1 MRQIKTI
8 GLLLMTV
15 AMMMSCLNS
24 SDSDSTSYTDAAISS
39 FSIGN
44 LQRTIHTTSSTGADS
59 TYTTTVSGALY
70 DFEIDQTGC
79 RIFNPDSLPMG
90 TDVSRVL
97 VTMSAYN
104 NGTILIKDV
113 ASDTLRIYNS
123 TDSLDFTKPRII
135 TALSND
141 GQGTRNYTV
150 NINVYQEDPNAF
162 VWKLMSNNWSPEKT
176 DDAEDD
182 LPPGIKCILGRSTNE
197 EYALSTD
204 NRMMVLND
212 GSTEWEEDL
221 LNDDASLLPTE
232 DVSLVC
238 YPMALTPNTDYVLI
252 AGNRD
257 AKAYPQETT
266 ARVWRKTVD
275 NDEQAE
281 RGIWT
286 YMERPADALYQL
298 PRMENLSLIYYD
310 DSILAFGM
318 PFTDIYQ
325 SRDNGITWK
334 VGETYQMPKD
344 FDYVK
349 TTSVKVVVDDDNY
362 IWLYCSG
369 SGQLWRGALNK
380 LKN

>member
-1 MRQIKTI
+1 
-8 GLLLMTV
+8 MTV
-15 AMMMSCLNS
+15 AMMMSCMNS

-39 FSIGN
+39 FSIGS
-44 LQRTIHTTSSTGADS
+44 LKRTQHTTSSTGADS
-59 TYTTTVSGALY
+59 TYTTTVSGAAY
-70 DFEIDQTGC
+70 DFEIDHTGC
-79 RIFNPDSLPMG
+79 RIYNPDSLPMG

-97 VTMSAYN
+97 VSMSAYN

-113 ASDTLRIYNS
+113 ASDTLRFYNS
-123 TDSLDFTKPRII
+123 TDSIDFTKPRII

-141 GQGTRNYTV
+141 GQGTRKYTV
-150 NINVYQEDPNAF
+150 NINVYQEDPYAF
-162 VWKLMSNNWSPEKT
+162 VWKLMSNDWSPEKT
-176 DDAEDD
+176 DDAEDN
-182 LPPGIKCILGRSTNE
+182 LPPGIKCILGRSTKE

-204 NRMMVLND
+204 NRLMVLSE

-221 LNDDASLLPTE
+221 LNDDAKLLPTE

-257 AKAYPQETT
+257 ANVYPQETI

-281 RGIWT
+281 RGVWT

-334 VGETYQMPKD
+334 TGKTYQMPKD

>member
-90 TDVSRVL
+90 TDVSRVF
-97 VTMSAYN
+97 VSMSAYN

-113 ASDTLRIYNS
+113 ASDTLRFYNS

-257 AKAYPQETT
+257 AKAYPQETI

-281 RGIWT
+281 RGVWT

>member
-97 VTMSAYN
+97 VSMSAYN

-113 ASDTLRIYNS
+113 ASDTLRFYNS

-221 LNDDASLLPTE
+221 LNDDALLLPTE

-257 AKAYPQETT
+257 AKAYPQETI

-281 RGIWT
+281 RGVWT

>member
-1 MRQIKTI
+1 
-8 GLLLMTV
+8 MTV

-39 FSIGN
+39 FSIGS
-44 LQRTIHTTSSTGADS
+44 LKRTQHTTSSTGADS
-59 TYTTTVSGALY
+59 TYTTTVSGAAY
-70 DFEIDQTGC
+70 DFEIDHTGC

-113 ASDTLRIYNS
+113 ASDTLRLYNS

-150 NINVYQEDPNAF
+150 NINVYQEDPYAF
-162 VWKLMSNNWSPEKT
+162 VWKLMSNDWSPEKT
-176 DDAEDD
+176 DDAEDN
-182 LPPGIKCILGRSTNE
+182 LPPGIKCILGRSTKE

-204 NRMMVLND
+204 NRMMVLSE

-221 LNDDASLLPTE
+221 LNDDAKLLPTE

-257 AKAYPQETT
+257 ANAYPQETI

-281 RGIWT
+281 RGVWT

-334 VGETYQMPKD
+334 TGKTYQMPKD

>member
-257 AKAYPQETT
+257 AKAYPQETI

-281 RGIWT
+281 RGVWT

>member
-97 VTMSAYN
+97 VSMSAYN

-113 ASDTLRIYNS
+113 ASDTLRFYNS

-162 VWKLMSNNWSPEKT
+162 VWKLMSNDWSPEKT

-257 AKAYPQETT
+257 AKAYPQETI

-281 RGIWT
+281 RGVWT

>member
-1 MRQIKTI
+1 
-8 GLLLMTV
+8 MTV

-39 FSIGN
+39 FSIGS
-44 LQRTIHTTSSTGADS
+44 LKRTQHTTSSTGADS
-59 TYTTTVSGALY
+59 TYTTTVSGAAY
-70 DFEIDQTGC
+70 DFEIDHTGC

-90 TDVSRVL
+90 TGVSRVL
-97 VTMSAYN
+97 VSMSAYN

-113 ASDTLRIYNS
+113 ASDTLRLYNS

-162 VWKLMSNNWSPEKT
+162 VWKLMNNNWSPEKT

-221 LNDDASLLPTE
+221 LNDDAKLLPTE

-281 RGIWT
+281 RGVWT

>member
-8 GLLLMTV
+8 SLLLMTV

-59 TYTTTVSGALY
+59 TYTTTVSGAAY
-70 DFEIDQTGC
+70 DFEIDHTGC

-97 VTMSAYN
+97 VSMSAYN

-113 ASDTLRIYNS
+113 ASDTLRLYNS

-135 TALSND
+135 TALSSD

-162 VWKLMSNNWSPEKT
+162 VWKLMSNDWSPEKT
-176 DDAEDD
+176 DDAEDN
-182 LPPGIKCILGRSTNE
+182 LPPGIKCILGRSTKE

-221 LNDDASLLPTE
+221 LNDDAKLLPTE

-257 AKAYPQETT
+257 ANAYPQETI

-281 RGIWT
+281 RGVWT

-334 VGETYQMPKD
+334 TGKTYQMPKD

>member
-8 GLLLMTV
+8 SLLLMTV

-39 FSIGN
+39 FSIGS
-44 LQRTIHTTSSTGADS
+44 LKRTQHTTSSTGADS
-59 TYTTTVSGALY
+59 TYTTTVSGAAY
-70 DFEIDQTGC
+70 DFEIDHTGC

-113 ASDTLRIYNS
+113 ASDTLRLYNS

-150 NINVYQEDPNAF
+150 NVNVHQEDPYAF
-162 VWKLMSNNWSPEKT
+162 VWKLMSNDWSPENT
-176 DDAEDD
+176 DDAEDN
-182 LPPGIKCILGRSTNE
+182 LPPGIKCILGRSTKE

-204 NRMMVLND
+204 NRMMVLSE

-221 LNDDASLLPTE
+221 LNDDAKLLPTE

-257 AKAYPQETT
+257 ANAYPQETI

-281 RGIWT
+281 RGVWT

-334 VGETYQMPKD
+334 TGKTYQMPKD

-349 TTSVKVVVDDDNY
+349 TTSVKVVVDHDNY

>member
-1 MRQIKTI
+1 
-8 GLLLMTV
+8 
-15 AMMMSCLNS
+15 
-24 SDSDSTSYTDAAISS
+24 
-39 FSIGN
+39 
-44 LQRTIHTTSSTGADS
+44 
-59 TYTTTVSGALY
+59 
-70 DFEIDQTGC
+70 
-79 RIFNPDSLPMG
+79 MG

-97 VTMSAYN
+97 VSMSAYN

-113 ASDTLRIYNS
+113 ASDTLRFYNS

-141 GQGTRNYTV
+141 GQGTRKYTV
-150 NINVYQEDPNAF
+150 NINVHQEDPNAF
-162 VWKLMSNNWSPEKT
+162 VWKLMSNDWSPEKT
-176 DDAEDD
+176 DDAEDN
-182 LPPGIKCILGRSTNE
+182 LPPGIKCILGRSTKE

-204 NRMMVLND
+204 NRMMVLSE

-221 LNDDASLLPTE
+221 LNDDAKLLPTE

-281 RGIWT
+281 R
-286 YMERPADALYQL
+286 
-298 PRMENLSLIYYD
+298 ENLSLIYYD

>member
-1 MRQIKTI
+1 
-8 GLLLMTV
+8 MTV
-15 AMMMSCLNS
+15 AMMMSCMNS
-24 SDSDSTSYTDAAISS
+24 SDSDSTSYTDAAITS
-39 FSIGN
+39 FSIGS
-44 LQRTIHTTSSTGADS
+44 LKRTQHTTSSTGADS
-59 TYTTTVSGALY
+59 TYTTTVSGAAY
-70 DFEIDQTGC
+70 DFEIDHTGC

-97 VTMSAYN
+97 VSMSAYN

-113 ASDTLRIYNS
+113 ASDTLRFYNS
-123 TDSLDFTKPRII
+123 TDSIDFTKPRII

-141 GQGTRNYTV
+141 GQGTRKYTV
-150 NINVYQEDPNAF
+150 NINVYQEDPYAF
-162 VWKLMSNNWSPEKT
+162 VWKLMSNDWSPEKT
-176 DDAEDD
+176 DDAEDN
-182 LPPGIKCILGRSTNE
+182 LPPGIKCILGRSTKE

-204 NRMMVLND
+204 NRMMVLSE

-257 AKAYPQETT
+257 AKAYPQETS

-281 RGIWT
+281 KGVWT

-334 VGETYQMPKD
+334 TGKTYQMPKD

>member
-97 VTMSAYN
+97 VSMSAYN

-113 ASDTLRIYNS
+113 ASDTLRFYNS

-162 VWKLMSNNWSPEKT
+162 VWKLMSNDWSPEKT

>member
-70 DFEIDQTGC
+70 DFEIDQLGC

-113 ASDTLRIYNS
+113 ASDTLRFYNS

>member
-1 MRQIKTI
+1 
-8 GLLLMTV
+8 MTV

-70 DFEIDQTGC
+70 DFEIDHTGC

-123 TDSLDFTKPRII
+123 TDSIDFTKPRII

-141 GQGTRNYTV
+141 GQGTRKYTV

-162 VWKLMSNNWSPEKT
+162 VWKLMSNDWSPENT

-182 LPPGIKCILGRSTNE
+182 LPPGIKCILGRSTKE

-238 YPMALTPNTDYVLI
+238 YPMVLTPNTDYVLI

-257 AKAYPQETT
+257 AKAYPQETI
-266 ARVWRKTVD
+266 AKVWRKTVD

-281 RGIWT
+281 RGVWT

-369 SGQLWRGALNK
+369 SGQLWRGTLNK

>member
-8 GLLLMTV
+8 SLLLMTV

-39 FSIGN
+39 FSIGS
-44 LQRTIHTTSSTGADS
+44 LKRTQHTTSSTGADS
-59 TYTTTVSGALY
+59 TYTTTVSGAAY

-97 VTMSAYN
+97 VSMSAYN

-113 ASDTLRIYNS
+113 ASDTLRLYNS

-141 GQGTRNYTV
+141 GQGTRKYTV

-162 VWKLMSNNWSPEKT
+162 VWKLMSNDWSPENT

-182 LPPGIKCILGRSTNE
+182 LPPGIKCILGRSTKE

-257 AKAYPQETT
+257 AKAYPQETI

-281 RGIWT
+281 RGVWT

-369 SGQLWRGALNK
+369 SGQLWRGTLNK